1 MIARYAVPFFMLMAF
16 VVVPIVVFFL
26 CRWLCPKRWGKK
38 IGITAACPKRW
49 GKKIGITAALLI
61 MLFAAYGLFVGYQ
74 QLEIHQVEYS
84 SKDLP
89 KAFDGY
95 RIVQFSD
102 AHVGTMTGS
111 REWLLERA
119 IDSILALKPDMIVF
133 TGDLQNVYPEELV
146 DHLPQLSRLKAPDGV
161 YAVLG
166 NHDYAVYQPCD
177 SLEKEANCAKT
188 QSLVRQTGWTLL
200 MNEHRIIHHDSDSI
214 VIAGMENWGTVKRMP
229 RRGDVAKTLSG
240 LTPSLQ
246 GGQGWAPFII
256 MLQHD
261 PTAWRELIL
270 PQCHAQLTLSGH
282 THGGQTDVFGFSP
295 ASLSYNEW
303 GGMTYEG
310 LRALFVS
317 TGLGALIPFRLGLP
331 GEIVVITLHSK

>member
-1 MIARYAVPFFMLMAF
+1 MIARYAVPFFLLMAF
-16 VVVPIVVFFL
+16 VVVPLVVFLL
-26 CRWLCPKRWGKK
+26 CRWLLPRRWGKK
-38 IGITAACPKRW
+38 VGIAV
-49 GKKIGITAALLI
+49 ALLI
-61 MLFAAYGLFVGYQ
+61 MLFAAYGMFVGYQ
-74 QLEIHQVEYS
+74 QLEIHQVEFM

-111 REWLLERA
+111 RQWLLQRA
-119 IDSILALKPDMIVF
+119 VDSILALKPDMIVF
-133 TGDLQNVYPEELV
+133 TGDLQNVYPEELI
-146 DHLPQLSRLKAPDGV
+146 DHLPQLRRLKAPDGV

-188 QSLVRQTGWTLL
+188 QSLVRQTGWKLL
-200 MNEHRIIHHDSDSI
+200 MNEHRIIRRDSDSI
-214 VIAGMENWGTVKRMP
+214 VVAGMENWGTVKRMP
-229 RRGDVAKTLSG
+229 RRGDVAKTLAG
-240 LTPSLQ
+240 LKIDNRSTLTANRHVS
-246 GGQGWAPFII
+246 FIL

-282 THGGQTDVFGFSP
+282 THGGQANVFGFSP
-295 ASLSYNEW
+295 ASLSYQEYE
-303 GGMTYEG
+303 GMTYEG
-310 LRALFVS
+310 SRALYVS
-317 TGLGALIPFRLGLP
+317 TGLGALIPFRLALP